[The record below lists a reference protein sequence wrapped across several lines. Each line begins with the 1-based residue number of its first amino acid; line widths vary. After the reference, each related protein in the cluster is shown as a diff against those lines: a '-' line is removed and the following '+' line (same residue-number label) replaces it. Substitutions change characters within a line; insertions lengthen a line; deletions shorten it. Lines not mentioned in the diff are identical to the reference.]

1 MSPERLGILA
11 GVSAYLLWGL
21 LTVYWK
27 ALSGLNPFDLIG
39 WRIIL
44 AAVFLVV
51 ILALQ
56 RKLRVVLA
64 LRSQPAL
71 VGRIAIAAVLLT
83 ANWTSYVWAV
93 THDNV
98 VETALGYFMAPIG
111 TILIGVFVLHER
123 LRRAQGVALVLA
135 ASSVVV
141 LTVAYGQVPWLAL
154 VLATTWSAYGY
165 LKKTVPLG
173 AVEGLFGETA
183 VLLLPAVVL
192 VLAIEGAGDGVA
204 STASAGQIGLVL
216 GLGIITATPLLLFAF
231 AAPRVPLTTLGPLQY
246 LVPTIN
252 FLLGVLVYGEQ
263 MTPSRVV
270 GFGLIWV
277 ALVLFTV
284 DTVRT
289 ARLGPTTIEPR
300 IAAVTTR

>member
-1 MSPERLGILA
+1 MSSERLGILA

-44 AAVFLVV
+44 AAIFLVV
-51 ILALQ
+51 ILAVQ

-111 TILIGVFVLHER
+111 TMLIGVFVLHER
-123 LRRAQGVALVLA
+123 LRRAQGIALVLA
-135 ASSVVV
+135 ATSVVV

-173 AVEGLFGETA
+173 SVEGLFGETA

-192 VLAIEGAGDGVA
+192 VLAIEGAGDGVV
-204 STASAGQIGLVL
+204 SSASAGQMVLVL

-231 AAPRVPLTTLGPLQY
+231 AAPRVPLTTLGPLQD

-252 FLLGVLVYGEQ
+252 FLLGVLVYDEE
-263 MTPSRVV
+263 MTPARVA
-270 GFGLIWV
+270 GFGLVWV

-284 DTVRT
+284 DTVRA
-289 ARLGPTTIEPR
+289 ARFGPATIEPR
-300 IAAVTTR
+300 IAAASTR

>member
-1 MSPERLGILA
+1 MSSERLGILA

-44 AAVFLVV
+44 ALVFLVAV
-51 ILALQ
+51 LVLQ
-56 RKLRVVLA
+56 RKLRAVLA
-64 LRSQPAL
+64 LRHQPRL
-71 VGRIAIAAVLLT
+71 VGRLAVAAVLLT

-98 VETALGYFMAPIG
+98 VETALGYFMAPIC
-111 TILIGVFVLHER
+111 TMLVGVFVLHER
-123 LRRAQGVALVLA
+123 LRRAQGIALTLA
-135 ASSVVV
+135 ATSVVV
-141 LTVAYGQVPWLAL
+141 LTVAYGAVPWLAL

-173 AVEGLFGETA
+173 SLESLTGETL
-183 VLLLPAVVL
+183 VLFLPAVVL
-192 VLAIEGAGDGVA
+192 VAAMERAGEGVA
-204 STASAGQIGLVL
+204 SLASPGQVALVL
-216 GLGIITATPLLLFAF
+216 GLGVITATPLLLFAY

-252 FLLGVLVYGEQ
+252 FLLGVLVYGEH
-263 MTPSRVV
+263 MTPARIA
-270 GFGLIWV
+270 GFGLVWV
-277 ALVLFTV
+277 ALVIFTV
-284 DTVRT
+284 DTVRA
-289 ARLGPTTIEPR
+289 ARLGSVPIRPQV
-300 IAAVTTR
+300 AAATTR